1 MKNKLTIEDI
11 KSLLEVKNQLIELDL
26 SNTNFNDEMSNVLKD
41 LPRLKVL
48 RLDQTNISDDALNSL
63 KVKLWRY

>member
-41 LPRLKVL
+41 LPRLKVFEI
-48 RLDQTNISDDALNSL
+48 RSNQHQ
-63 KVKLWRY
+63 